1 MKSFSLSKA
10 LLSSSALIAISVS
23 PAFAQDGG
31 VDQTPAAAED
41 QQPAERIVVTGT
53 RIRQSTITSPVSM
66 DVLSVDDARSA
77 GVADIS
83 GLLPCSSPAA
93 GSSLPW
99 AAAPPP
105 AQRAPP
111 TSGAS
116 AWRRPWFALESG

>member
-10 LLSSSALIAISVS
+10 LLSSSALIAIGIS
-23 PAFAQDGG
+23 PALAQDGG

-77 GVADIS
+77 GVADVS
-83 GLLPCSSPAA
+83 GLLQSSSAAA
-93 GSSLPW
+93 GSNHYIGSALSLFQMYPISH
-99 AAAPPP
+99 AP
-105 AQRAPP
+105 
-111 TSGAS
+111 AS
-116 AWRRPWFALESG
+116 NHQIADSIGPH